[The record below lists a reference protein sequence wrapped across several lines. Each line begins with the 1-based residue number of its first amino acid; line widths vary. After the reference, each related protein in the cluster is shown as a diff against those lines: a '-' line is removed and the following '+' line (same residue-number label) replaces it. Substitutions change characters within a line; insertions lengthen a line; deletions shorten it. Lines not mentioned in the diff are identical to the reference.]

1 MKGGAGHVVES
12 HATGE
17 RIVFRQT
24 AADTSGQLLRA
35 DLLLAPG
42 AAVAGEHV
50 HPLQEERFEVARGSI
65 RIRVAGHE
73 RVAGTG
79 AVVIVPPGV
88 PHLLSNPGEVE
99 AHVVFE
105 FRPALNSETFFENA
119 FAVMNARGIRPT
131 PRLLLE
137 FGALLAHYRREF
149 HIASP
154 PQRLVL
160 AVAGRLGRLAGY
172 RPRFP
177 VDIADRG

>member
-1 MKGGAGHVVES
+1 MAGAGHVVES

-17 RIVFRQT
+17 RIIFRQT
-24 AADTSGQLLRA
+24 AADTGGQLLRA

-50 HPLQEERFEVARGSI
+50 HPVQEERFEVARGSI
-65 RIRVAGHE
+65 RIRVAGQE

-79 AVVIVPPGV
+79 QVVIVPPGV
-88 PHLLSNPGEVE
+88 PHLLSNPGAVE
-99 AHVVFE
+99 AQVVFE

-137 FGALLAHYRREF
+137 FGEMLGHYGREF
-149 HIASP
+149 QIASLP
-154 PQRLVL
+154 LRLVL

-177 VDIADRG
+177 VDAAAQR